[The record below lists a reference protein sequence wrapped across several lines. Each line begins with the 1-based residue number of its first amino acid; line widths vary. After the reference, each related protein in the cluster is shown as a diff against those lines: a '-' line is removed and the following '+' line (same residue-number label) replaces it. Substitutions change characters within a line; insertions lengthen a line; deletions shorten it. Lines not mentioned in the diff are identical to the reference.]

1 LKRTTAMQRRAAIE
15 ERRRAEER
23 RENEIIWKYKEQVVL
38 KTFLVSLPLGF
49 FGAIWYYEKT
59 PEPPGFFD
67 LCLGTFVC
75 VLLFWLFFTWLQ
87 NFTWLQ
93 KSNEE
98 ILKEF
103 NEEIIICE
111 DCSQSLA
118 RKDGGHKTYDRLDP
132 VAVKFCTGKKA
143 KAAKRAKKAA
153 ATRKA
158 NAAKK
163 AESIAAEKEAAA
175 KRAANKELKVW
186 EAAAK
191 RAGYDSRYEW
201 TEAIDKERKY
211 ATFSNKIFQP
221 GHNIPSMSKKEKTW
235 VDANGACESCR
246 KWLVGDT
253 AREFEVR
260 LDEASR
266 NPLGFWWRLHPSLRL
281 ALLCQK
287 CADDEGL
294 VSEKEKDA
302 SRSRRISEDVRD
314 AVWNR
319 DGGKCVQCGSNE
331 DLEFDHIIPFSKG
344 GANTKR
350 NIQLLCESC
359 NRKKSDKIG

>member
-1 LKRTTAMQRRAAIE
+1 MKRPT
-15 ERRRAEER
+15 
-23 RENEIIWKYKEQVVL
+23 NLEIIQKYQKDNHTLL
-38 KTFLVSLPLGF
+38 KATLGSSALAFLSLTWWYNSFPHYLVFIGCTVTFMLLLGAYYF
-49 FGAIWYYEKT
+49 KDGA
-59 PEPPGFFD
+59 
-67 LCLGTFVC
+67 
-75 VLLFWLFFTWLQ
+75 
-87 NFTWLQ
+87 
-93 KSNEE
+93 E

-103 NEEIIICE
+103 DEEIIICE

-132 VAVKFCTGKKA
+132 VAVKFCTGKAA
-143 KAAKRAKKAA
+143 KAKRAKKAA

-163 AESIAAEKEAAA
+163 AKTIAAKEEAAA
-175 KRAANKELKVW
+175 AKKAANKELEEW
-186 EAAAK
+186 EAAAR
-191 RAGYDSRYEW
+191 RAGYDSRHEW
-201 TEAIDKERKY
+201 IEVKRKERKY

-221 GHNIPSMSKKEKTW
+221 GHNIPSMPKKEKTW
-235 VDANGACESCR
+235 VDAGMACESCR
-246 KWLVGDT
+246 RWLVVDT
-253 AREFEVR
+253 AREFEVS

-294 VSEKEKDA
+294 ASEKDA
-302 SRSRRISEDVRD
+302 SKSRRISEDVRD

>member
-1 LKRTTAMQRRAAIE
+1 
-15 ERRRAEER
+15 
-23 RENEIIWKYKEQVVL
+23 
-38 KTFLVSLPLGF
+38 
-49 FGAIWYYEKT
+49 
-59 PEPPGFFD
+59 
-67 LCLGTFVC
+67 
-75 VLLFWLFFTWLQ
+75 
-87 NFTWLQ
+87 
-93 KSNEE
+93 
-98 ILKEF
+98 
-103 NEEIIICE
+103 
-111 DCSQSLA
+111 
-118 RKDGGHKTYDRLDP
+118 
-132 VAVKFCTGKKA
+132 
-143 KAAKRAKKAA
+143 
-153 ATRKA
+153 
-158 NAAKK
+158 
-163 AESIAAEKEAAA
+163 
-175 KRAANKELKVW
+175 
-186 EAAAK
+186 
-191 RAGYDSRYEW
+191 
-201 TEAIDKERKY
+201 
-211 ATFSNKIFQP
+211 
-221 GHNIPSMSKKEKTW
+221 MSKKEKTW